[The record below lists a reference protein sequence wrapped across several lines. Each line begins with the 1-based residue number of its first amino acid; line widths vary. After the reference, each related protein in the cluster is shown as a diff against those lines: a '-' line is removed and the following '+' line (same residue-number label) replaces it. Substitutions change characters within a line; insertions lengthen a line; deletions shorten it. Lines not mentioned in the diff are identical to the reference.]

1 MPSMRIRPLID
12 RVVVKPL
19 EELATTS
26 GGIVI
31 PDSAAQK
38 PVRGEV
44 IAVGTGKRMKDGS
57 LRPLD
62 VKTGDKV
69 LFGDHTGNKVKVRG
83 EELIVMREDDIF
95 GIVDA

>member
-1 MPSMRIRPLID
+1 MRIRPLND

-19 EELATTS
+19 EELSRTA

-31 PDSAAQK
+31 PDTAAQK

-44 IAVGTGKRMKDGS
+44 LAAGRGVRLKDGS
-57 LRPLD
+57 LRALE

-69 LFGDHTGNKVKVRG
+69 LFGEYAGHKVKVLG
-83 EELIVMREDDIF
+83 EELIVMREDDVI
-95 GIVDA
+95 GIVED